1 MMFPK
6 NNIVIKGTPLIHSI
20 KITEMDFI
28 TGIFDLL
35 PRAKRILKG
44 KATIIPVSPRKRVT
58 RSPPHLE
65 VDISVNPGP
74 PYKR

>member
-1 MMFPK
+1 M
-6 NNIVIKGTPLIHSI
+6 HSI
-20 KITEMDFI
+20 KITETDLI
-28 TGIFDLL
+28 IGIFDLL

-44 KATIIPVSPRKRVT
+44 KAMIIPVSHRKRVT
-58 RSPPHLE
+58 KRPPHLE